1 MKRGYVDI
9 QEGQVHYV
17 TSGAGAPLFL
27 LHQGPRSSREYWKL
41 QTLLSSHFR
50 CIAPDTLGFGNSDP
64 APDGIRFEDLARSVV
79 DTMDALGIPKAHVFG
94 WHTGNKIGTAL
105 AANWPDRVV
114 RLILCGMT
122 HSLVA
127 DRAMRNKGI
136 KTVVSRFKRFDHSL
150 SENELLLE
158 WASAFSS
165 IAAIWWDSRTLSHRN
180 AGMDRFR
187 QIEYQLLDFLQARV
201 SMHDS
206 VRANIDY
213 DLIADMRR
221 LKAPTLV
228 IELCSAGEDKEFG
241 RQGSE
246 LMAVIPHGELATLEN
261 GGLDSMA
268 SDAQRLAPI
277 IVSYLTD

>member
-1 MKRGYVDI
+1 
-9 QEGQVHYV
+9 
-17 TSGAGAPLFL
+17 
-27 LHQGPRSSREYWKL
+27 
-41 QTLLSSHFR
+41 
-50 CIAPDTLGFGNSDP
+50 
-64 APDGIRFEDLARSVV
+64 
-79 DTMDALGIPKAHVFG
+79 
-94 WHTGNKIGTAL
+94 
-105 AANWPDRVV
+105 
-114 RLILCGMT
+114 
-122 HSLVA
+122 
-127 DRAMRNKGI
+127 
-136 KTVVSRFKRFDHSL
+136 
-150 SENELLLE
+150 
-158 WASAFSS
+158 
-165 IAAIWWDSRTLSHRN
+165 
-180 AGMDRFR
+180 
-187 QIEYQLLDFLQARV
+187 
-201 SMHDS
+201 MHDS